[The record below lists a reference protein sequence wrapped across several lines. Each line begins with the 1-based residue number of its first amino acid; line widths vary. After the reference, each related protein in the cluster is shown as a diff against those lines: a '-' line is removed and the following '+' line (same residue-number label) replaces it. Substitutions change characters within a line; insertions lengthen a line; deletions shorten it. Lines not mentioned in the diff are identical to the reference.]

1 VVEKLSVKQLTTTK
15 TTEEKMADG
24 TKETP
29 EVWAAGVG
37 RKSNAQYGSDLMVEV
52 LRELG
57 IKYIALNPGASYRGL
72 HDSMVN
78 FDPGKGPEIIMCTHE
93 EIAVAL
99 ANGYARATGEIMA
112 TGLHNIV
119 GLQHASMAI
128 FNAWCDRT
136 PILNLGGGGPQD
148 TTNRRSTDWVHT
160 ANVQGNAVREYV
172 KFDDQPN
179 SVDAVAE
186 SFLKAHRIAMTDP
199 KGPVYVCLDTDVQE
213 AKIDKPMVVPH
224 AQFFRPPAGPGANP
238 DSLRNASRLLA
249 EAQWPVIVAGEVGR
263 NPKALPAVLDLAE
276 TLGAAV
282 VDADGRYAFPSTHP
296 LNLTT
301 SREEA
306 LRNADVVLG
315 LDVPSLGVPLGPSV
329 RERGNFAPVIP
340 PSCKVIHITLLDLER
355 QSWVSDNMWLLPVH
369 VPIAADTSVVLPQLL
384 EQVRERLSLNKD
396 ASRQVR
402 ERRNRIEAIYREARK
417 KSQEWIEKTWNEK
430 PISQARFFSEIN
442 KRVQGK
448 SWALVSS
455 HGRRW
460 REAIEVT
467 EPAHG
472 MGGGRGGGVGYGLP
486 SSIGSALGFKGSG
499 RLCIGILGD
508 GDFLMTSNS
517 LWTAAKYQIPLLVVV
532 LNNRSYY
539 NDEEHQERMA
549 RWRQRPIENKG
560 IGIRIEEP
568 APDLASIARALHVD
582 GFGPITEPDQLGSAL
597 DKAIEIVENGR
608 PAVVDAIT
616 QPR

>member
-1 VVEKLSVKQLTTTK
+1 VAEETK
-15 TTEEKMADG
+15 G
-24 TKETP
+24 TP
-29 EVWAAGVG
+29 EIWAAGIG

-78 FDPGKGPEIIMCTHE
+78 FEPGKGPEIILCTHE

-136 PILNLGGGGPQD
+136 PILNLGGGGPQN

-160 ANVQGNAVREYV
+160 ALVQGNAVRDFV
-172 KFDDQPN
+172 KYDDQP
-179 SVDAVAE
+179 SDVDAVAE
-186 SFLKAHRIAMTDP
+186 SFLKAYRIAMTEP
-199 KGPVYVCLDTDVQE
+199 KGPVYICLDTDVQE

-224 AQFFRPPAGPGANP
+224 AQLFRAPAGPGANP
-238 DSLRNASRLLA
+238 ESLRQASRLLA
-249 EAQWPVIVAGEVGR
+249 EAKWPVIVAGEIAR
-263 NPKALPAVLDLAE
+263 NPKALPPMLDLAE
-276 TLGAAV
+276 ALGAAV
-282 VDADGRYAFPSTHP
+282 IDSDGRYAFPSTHV

-301 SREEA
+301 AREEA
-306 LRNADVVLG
+306 LRGADVVLA

-329 RERGNFAPVIP
+329 RERGNFAPIIA

-355 QSWVSDNMWLLPVH
+355 QSWVNDNMWLLPVH
-369 VPIAADTSVVLPQLL
+369 VPIAADTSVALPQLL
-384 EQVRERLSLNKD
+384 EQVRERLKANSD
-396 ASRQVR
+396 AGRQVL
-402 ERRNRIEAIYREARK
+402 ERRARIEAIYRETRK
-417 KSQEWIEKTWNEK
+417 KSQQWIEKTWDEK

-460 REAIEVT
+460 REAIDVT

-486 SSIGSALGFKGSG
+486 SSIGSALAFKGSG
-499 RLCIGILGD
+499 RLCVSMIGD

-532 LNNRSYY
+532 LNNHSYY

-560 IGIRIEEP
+560 IGIRIEDP
-568 APDLASIARALHVD
+568 VPDLTAIARALHVD
-582 GFGPITEPDQLGSAL
+582 GFGPITEPDQLGPTL
-597 DKAIEIVENGR
+597 DKAIAIVESGK
-608 PAVVDAIT
+608 PAVVDVIT

>member
-1 VVEKLSVKQLTTTK
+1 
-15 TTEEKMADG
+15 MADE
-24 TKETP
+24 TKGTP
-29 EVWAAGVG
+29 EIWAAGIG
-37 RKSNAQYGSDLMVEV
+37 RKSNAEYGSDLMVEV

-78 FDPGKGPEIIMCTHE
+78 FEPGKGPEIILCTHE
-93 EIAVAL
+93 EIAVAM

-112 TGLHNIV
+112 TGLHDIV
-119 GLQHASMAI
+119 GLLHASMAI

-136 PILNLGGGGPQD
+136 PILNLGGGGPQN

-160 ANVQGNAVREYV
+160 ALVQGNAVRDYL
-172 KFDDQPN
+172 KYDDQP
-179 SVDAVAE
+179 SDVDAVAE
-186 SFLKAHRIAMTDP
+186 SFLKAYRIAMTEP
-199 KGPVYVCLDTDVQE
+199 KGPVYICLDTDVQE

-224 AQFFRPPAGPGANP
+224 AQLFRPPAGPGANHE
-238 DSLRNASRLLA
+238 SLRHASRLLA
-249 EAQWPVIVAGEVGR
+249 EASWPVIVAGEVGR
-263 NPKALPAVLDLAE
+263 NPKALPALLDLAE
-276 TLGAAV
+276 VLGAAV
-282 VDADGRYAFPSTHP
+282 IDADGRYAFPSTHV
-296 LNLTT
+296 LNLTNA
-301 SREEA
+301 REEA
-306 LRNADVVLG
+306 LRGADVVLA

-329 RERGNFAPVIP
+329 RERGNFAPVIRP
-340 PSCKVIHITLLDLER
+340 DCKVIHITLLDLER
-355 QSWVSDNMWLLPVH
+355 QSWVNDNMWLLPVH
-369 VPIAADTSVVLPQLL
+369 VPIAADTSVALPQLL
-384 EQVRERLSLNKD
+384 EQVRERLNANRD
-396 ASRQVR
+396 ASRQVQ
-402 ERRNRIEAIYREARK
+402 ERRAKVEAIYRDAK
-417 KSQEWIEKTWNEK
+417 NKSQQWIEKTWDER
-430 PISQARFFSEIN
+430 PISQARFFTEIN

-499 RLCIGILGD
+499 RLCVSMIGD

-532 LNNRSYY
+532 LNNHSYY

-549 RWRQRPIENKG
+549 RWRQRPLENKG

-568 APDLASIARALHVD
+568 APDLTAIARALHVD
-582 GFGPITEPDQLGSAL
+582 GFGPIAEPDQLGPTL
-597 DKAIEIVENGR
+597 DKAIEIVESGK
-608 PAVVDAIT
+608 PAVVDVIT

>member
-1 VVEKLSVKQLTTTK
+1 MAEETK
-15 TTEEKMADG
+15 G
-24 TKETP
+24 TP
-29 EVWAAGVG
+29 EIWAAGIG
-37 RKSNAQYGSDLMVEV
+37 RASKAQYGSDLMVEV

-72 HDSMVN
+72 HDSLVN
-78 FDPGKGPEIIMCTHE
+78 FEPGKGPEMIMCTHE

-112 TGLHNIV
+112 TGLHDIV

-148 TTNRRSTDWVHT
+148 ITNRRSTDWVHT
-160 ANVQGNAVREYV
+160 ALVQGLAVREYV
-172 KFDDQPN
+172 KYDDQPN
-179 SVDAVAE
+179 SVDAVPE
-186 SFLKAHRIAMTDP
+186 SFLKAYRIATTEP
-199 KGPVYVCLDTDVQE
+199 KGPVYICLDTDVQE
-213 AKIDKPMVVPH
+213 AKIGKPMVVPH

-238 DSLRNASRLLA
+238 ESLRQASRLLA

-263 NPKALPAVLDLAE
+263 NPKALPPMLDIAE
-276 TLGAAV
+276 ALGAPV
-282 VDADGRYAFPSTHP
+282 IDSDGRYAFPSTHP

-301 SREEA
+301 AREEA
-306 LRNADVVLG
+306 LRNADVVLA

-329 RERGNFAPVIP
+329 RERGNFAPIIP

-355 QSWVSDNMWLLPVH
+355 QSWVSDAMWLLPVH
-369 VPIAADTSVVLPQLL
+369 VPIAADTSVALPQLL
-384 EQVRERLSLNKD
+384 EQIRERLKSNGD
-396 ASRQVR
+396 AARQSQ
-402 ERRNRIEAIYREARK
+402 ERRAKVEAIYYEARK
-417 KSQEWIEKTWNEK
+417 KSQAWIEKTWDEK
-430 PISQARFFSEIN
+430 PISQARLFGEIN
-442 KRVQGK
+442 KRVHGQ
-448 SWALVSS
+448 SWALVSA

-472 MGGGRGGGVGYGLP
+472 IGGGRGGGVGYGLP
-486 SSIGSALGFKGSG
+486 SSIGAALGHKASG
-499 RLCIGILGD
+499 RLCVSILGD
-508 GDFLMTSNS
+508 GDFLMTSNA

-549 RWRQRPIENKG
+549 VARKRPVENKG

-568 APDLASIARALHVD
+568 APDLAAIARALSVD
-582 GFGPITEPDQLGSAL
+582 GFGPITEPDQLGPAL
-597 DKAIEIVENGR
+597 DKAIAIVGEGK
-608 PAVVDAIT
+608 PAVVDVIA

>member
-1 VVEKLSVKQLTTTK
+1 VAEQEK
-15 TTEEKMADG
+15 G
-24 TKETP
+24 TP
-29 EVWAAGVG
+29 EVWTAGIG
-37 RKSNAQYGSDLMVEV
+37 RRSNAQYGSDLMVEV

-78 FDPGKGPEIIMCTHE
+78 FEPGKGPEIILCTHE

-136 PILNLGGGGPQD
+136 PILNLGGGGPQN

-160 ANVQGNAVREYV
+160 ALVQGNAVRDFV
-172 KFDDQPN
+172 KYDDQP
-179 SVDAVAE
+179 SDIDAVAE
-186 SFLKAHRIAMTDP
+186 SFLKAYRIAMTEP
-199 KGPVYVCLDTDVQE
+199 KGPVYICLDTDVQE
-213 AKIDKPMVVPH
+213 AKISKPMVVPH
-224 AQFFRPPAGPGANP
+224 AQLFRPPAGPGANP
-238 DSLRNASRLLA
+238 ESLRQASRLLA
-249 EAQWPVIVAGEVGR
+249 EASWPVIVAGEIAR
-263 NPKALPAVLDLAE
+263 NPKALPPLLDLAE
-276 TLGAAV
+276 ALGAAV
-282 VDADGRYAFPSTHP
+282 IDSDGRYAFPSTHV

-301 SREEA
+301 AREEA
-306 LRNADVVLG
+306 LRNADVVLA

-329 RERGNFAPVIP
+329 RERGNFAPIISP
-340 PSCKVIHITLLDLER
+340 KCQVIHMTLLDLER

-369 VPIAADTSVVLPQLL
+369 VPIAADTSVALPQLL
-384 EQVRERLSLNKD
+384 EQVRERLNANRD
-396 ASRQVR
+396 ASRQVQ
-402 ERRNRIEAIYREARK
+402 ERRAKVEAIYRDAK
-417 KSQEWIEKTWNEK
+417 NKSQQWIEKTWDER
-430 PISQARFFSEIN
+430 PISQARFFTEIN

-499 RLCIGILGD
+499 RLCVSMIGD

-532 LNNRSYY
+532 LNNHSYY

-549 RWRQRPIENKG
+549 RWRQRPLENKG

-568 APDLASIARALHVD
+568 APDLTAIARALHVD
-582 GFGPITEPDQLGSAL
+582 GFGPIAEPDQLGPTL
-597 DKAIEIVENGR
+597 DKAIEIVESGK
-608 PAVVDAIT
+608 PAVVDVIT

>member
-1 VVEKLSVKQLTTTK
+1 MAQETK
-15 TTEEKMADG
+15 G
-24 TKETP
+24 TP
-29 EVWAAGVG
+29 EIWAAGIG

-78 FDPGKGPEIIMCTHE
+78 FEPGKGPEIILCTHE

-136 PILNLGGGGPQD
+136 PILNLGGGGPQN
-148 TTNRRSTDWVHT
+148 TTHRRSTDWVHT
-160 ANVQGNAVREYV
+160 ALVQGNAVRDFV
-172 KFDDQPN
+172 KYDDQP
-179 SVDAVAE
+179 SDVDAVAE
-186 SFLKAHRIAMTDP
+186 SFLKAYRIAMTEP
-199 KGPVYVCLDTDVQE
+199 KGPVYICLDTDVQE

-224 AQFFRPPAGPGANP
+224 AQFFRAPAGPGANP
-238 DSLRNASRLLA
+238 ESLRQASRLLA
-249 EAQWPVIVAGEVGR
+249 EAQWPVIIAGEIAR
-263 NPKALPAVLDLAE
+263 NPKALPPMLDLAE
-276 TLGAAV
+276 ALGAAV
-282 VDADGRYAFPSTHP
+282 IDSDGRYGFPSTHV

-301 SREEA
+301 AREDA
-306 LRNADVVLG
+306 LRKADIVLA

-329 RERGNFAPVIP
+329 RERGNFAPVISP
-340 PSCKVIHITLLDLER
+340 RCQVIHITLLDLER
-355 QSWVSDNMWLLPVH
+355 QSWVNDNMWLLPVH
-369 VPIAADTSVVLPQLL
+369 VPIAADTSIALPQLL
-384 EQVRERLSLNKD
+384 EQVRERLKVNSD
-396 ASRQVR
+396 AGRQVF
-402 ERRNRIEAIYREARK
+402 ERRAKVEAIYREARK
-417 KSQEWIEKTWNEK
+417 KSQAWIEKTWDEK

-460 REAIEVT
+460 REAIDVT

-499 RLCIGILGD
+499 RLCVSMIGD

-532 LNNRSYY
+532 LNNHSYY

-560 IGIRIEEP
+560 IGIRIEDP
-568 APDLASIARALHVD
+568 VPDLTAIARALHVD
-582 GFGPITEPDQLGSAL
+582 GFGPITEPDQLGPAL
-597 DKAIEIVENGR
+597 DKAIAIVESGK
-608 PAVVDAIT
+608 PAVVDVIT

>member
-1 VVEKLSVKQLTTTK
+1 
-15 TTEEKMADG
+15 MAEANKG
-24 TKETP
+24 TP
-29 EVWAAGVG
+29 EIWAAGIG

-72 HDSMVN
+72 HDSIVN
-78 FDPGKGPEIIMCTHE
+78 FEPGKGPEIILCTHE
-93 EIAVAL
+93 EIAVAI

-112 TGLHNIV
+112 TGLHDIV

-148 TTNRRSTDWVHT
+148 TTQRRSTDWVHT
-160 ANVQGNAVREYV
+160 ALVQGLAVRDYV

-186 SFLKAHRIAMTDP
+186 SFLKAHRIAMTEP
-199 KGPVYVCLDTDVQE
+199 KGPVYICLDTDVQE
-213 AKIDKPMVVPH
+213 AKIGKPMVVPH
-224 AQFFRPPAGPGANP
+224 AQLFRAPAGPGANP
-238 DSLRNASRLLA
+238 ESLRQASRLLA
-249 EAQWPVIVAGEVGR
+249 EAQWPVIVVGEVGR
-263 NPKALPAVLDLAE
+263 NPKAVPALLDLAE
-276 TLGAAV
+276 ALGAAV
-282 VDADGRYAFPSTHP
+282 IDADGRYGFPSTHV
-296 LNLTT
+296 LNLTNA
-301 SREEA
+301 REET
-306 LRNADVVLG
+306 LRHADVVLA

-329 RERGNFAPVIP
+329 RERGNFAPAIA

-369 VPIAADTSVVLPQLL
+369 VPMAADTSVALPQLL
-384 EQVRERLSLNKD
+384 EQVRERLAANRDS
-396 ASRQVR
+396 ARQVQ
-402 ERRNRIEAIYREARK
+402 ERRRKIEALYDESKK
-417 KSQEWIEKTWNEK
+417 KSRAWIEKTWDEK

-442 KRVQGK
+442 QRVQGK
-448 SWALVSS
+448 SWALVSA

-460 REAIEVT
+460 REVIEVT

-499 RLCIGILGD
+499 RLCVAMLGD
-508 GDFLMTSNS
+508 GDFLMTSNA

-532 LNNRSYY
+532 MNNHSYY

-568 APDLASIARALHVD
+568 VPDLVEIARALGVD
-582 GFGPITEPDQLGSAL
+582 AFGPITEPDQLGATL
-597 DKAIEIVENGR
+597 DKAIEIVDNGK
-608 PAVVDAIT
+608 PAVVDVVT